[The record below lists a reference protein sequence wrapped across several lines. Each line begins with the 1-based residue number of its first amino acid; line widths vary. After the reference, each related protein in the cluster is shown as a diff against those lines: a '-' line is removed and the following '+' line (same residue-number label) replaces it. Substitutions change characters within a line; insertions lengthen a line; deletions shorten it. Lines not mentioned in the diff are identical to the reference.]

1 MAQIVQHMEIDGPQ
15 VSVADSNNK
24 DSFLGSILRRFL
36 LLSYSHRSLFNLTPL
51 LLHTV
56 GRAAGCLLGPP
67 PCRFQGEQLIVSS
80 GSSTWLDR
88 RRPSAMR
95 PWRGMMYQHPLPR
108 KTRAALQAI
117 TRIASGAVM
126 EATAAL
132 AAEAGAAEVEA
143 N

>member
-1 MAQIVQHMEIDGPQ
+1 MAEGQTSSGQC
-15 VSVADSNNK
+15 S
-24 DSFLGSILRRFL
+24 RRFRRL
-36 LLSYSHRSLFNLTPL
+36 NCRCQIPFSISLPL
-51 LLHTV
+51 LHLLV
-56 GRAAGCLLGPP
+56 GRAVGSLQGPLLCQFPG
-67 PCRFQGEQLIVSS
+67 GQLDHR
-80 GSSTWLDR
+80 LDLVGQEEAIGDEAVER
-88 RRPSAMR
+88 YER
-95 PWRGMMYQHPLPR
+95 MYQHPLPR

>member
-1 MAQIVQHMEIDGPQ
+1 MP
-15 VSVADSNNK
+15 VS
-24 DSFLGSILRRFL
+24 RRATHHL
-36 LLSYSHRSLFNLTPL
+36 IRQLDL
-51 LLHTV
+51 V
-56 GRAAGCLLGPP
+56 GQEEAIGDEAVERYE
-67 PCRFQGEQLIVSS
+67 R
-80 GSSTWLDR
+80 
-88 RRPSAMR
+88 
-95 PWRGMMYQHPLPR
+95 MYQHPLPR